1 MGKVCDLDGIRC
13 SAVGHSRTLFAL
25 RFAFNM
31 NKVDAKD
38 ESHVRIQFD
47 FHEVNITMVQPALS
61 SYGMSRLL
69 FYSLD
74 AIGI

>member
-1 MGKVCDLDGIRC
+1 
-13 SAVGHSRTLFAL
+13 
-25 RFAFNM
+25 M

-38 ESHVRIQFD
+38 ESHVRIRFD

-61 SYGMSRLL
+61 SYGISLLL